1 LPINTIFKLFQSLF
15 ALGNI
20 VVFSAA
26 KSPFI
31 IVYSILKKEITSYLS
46 SLVAYVTIG
55 VFLLVLGL
63 FLWVFP
69 DSSILDYGYA
79 SLDSL
84 FSTAPYLFMF
94 LIPAITMR
102 SLAEE
107 HKEGTFELLLTR
119 PLTDWQIILGKFFA
133 CVLLVLFALIP
144 TLVYYYSVYAL
155 GTPQGNIDTGAV
167 IGSYIGLFLLGAGFV
182 AIGLFAS
189 SISKNQIIAFTI
201 AVFVSFFV
209 YSGFDSLSTL
219 LSLQNLGLQH
229 LGITEH
235 YQSVSRGVLDTRD
248 LGYFVCLSGLFIWF
262 TLFVIKIQRQR
273 SANQKGMLTGLAVII
288 LVGLISSFAFTRFD
302 FTKEKRFTISKISRS
317 ILDSLPKNVKVT
329 VYLQGDNF
337 PAAFK
342 RLQGATRDMLNDLQ
356 AYSHGKL
363 QFDFTDPLK
372 GLSSDQQQQAIQDLG
387 EKGIE
392 PTNLSEK
399 TDNGL
404 TQKLIIPY
412 AMVSSDGK
420 QIAVK
425 LLLNRIGLSPDEQL
439 NNSIQNLEYAFSS
452 AIKKV
457 TTGGKPEIGF
467 TEGHNELSDAQLNDG
482 MKSLSDGYAVGR
494 VDLKTI
500 PFAELV
506 KVKLLVIPKPDK
518 PFTELEK
525 FKLDQYAMRG
535 GRLLWTIDQVSAELD
550 SLRGHGGDQ
559 LAFNKQL
566 NLDDILFVYGVR
578 INYDLVADMNCSQIP
593 VATGNVGGQAQ
604 IQNVPWLFYP
614 VLIPTSKNPI
624 VKNLDGIHTEFIST
638 IDTIGIKDVDKTILL
653 TSSPYNKKFSA
664 PYQLSL
670 QMLEQEPDPKT
681 FVNPPKTVGV
691 LLEGKFKSDFLN
703 RPQPEGLTEKIESIS
718 ESKPTKMIV
727 IGDGD
732 VFKNQ
737 VGNDGSAYPL
747 GYDHFTRQSF
757 GNKNLLL
764 NIADYM
770 TDDSGLIGLRTKE
783 IQIRLLDRA
792 RIRSEKVYWQVINNV
807 IPLAFVLIFAIF
819 QHYIRKRKYA
829 H

>member
-1 LPINTIFKLFQSLF
+1 
-15 ALGNI
+15 
-20 VVFSAA
+20 
-26 KSPFI
+26 
-31 IVYSILKKEITSYLS
+31 VYSILKKEITSYLS

-79 SLDSL
+79 TLDSL
-84 FSTAPYLFMF
+84 FNTAPYLFMF

-107 HKEGTFELLLTR
+107 RKEGTFELLFTR
-119 PLTDWQIILGKFFA
+119 PLTDAQIVLGKFFA
-133 CVLLVLFALIP
+133 CALLVLFSLIP
-144 TLVYYYSVYAL
+144 TLVYYYSVYTL
-155 GTPQGNIDTGAV
+155 GNPPGDIDTGAV
-167 IGSYIGLFLLGAGFV
+167 IGSYIGLFLLGSGFA

-189 SISKNQIIAFTI
+189 SVSKNQIIAFTI
-201 AVFVSFFV
+201 AVFLSFFF

-219 LSLQNLGLQH
+219 LSLQNLGLQNI
-229 LGITEH
+229 GITTH
-235 YQSVSRGVLDTRD
+235 YESVSRGVLDTRD
-248 LGYFVCLSGLFIWF
+248 LGYFVCLSAFFIWC
-262 TLFVIKIQRQR
+262 TLLVIRIQRQKTADR
-273 SANQKGMLTGLAVII
+273 K
-288 LVGLISSFAFTRFD
+288 GLISGLVFIIAVAIISSITFTRFD
-302 FTKEKRFTISKISRS
+302 FTKERRFTISKISRG
-317 ILDSLPKNVKVT
+317 ILDSLPKDVKVT
-329 VYLQGDNF
+329 VYLEGNNF

-342 RLQGATRDMLNDLQ
+342 RLKSGTKDMLNDLE

-363 QFDFTDPLK
+363 HFDFVDPLK
-372 GLSSDQQQQAIQDLG
+372 GQSNDQQQQTLQAMSD
-387 EKGIE
+387 KGIE

-399 TDNGL
+399 TDNGVI
-404 TQKLIIPY
+404 QKLIIPY
-412 AMVSSDGK
+412 AVVSSGDK
-420 QIAVK
+420 EIPVK
-425 LLLNRIGLSPDEQL
+425 LLLNRIGLSPEEQL

-467 TEGHNELSDAQLNDG
+467 TEGHNELTDVQLNDA
-482 MKSLSDGYAVGR
+482 MKSLSEGFLVGR

-500 PFAELV
+500 PFAALQ
-506 KVKLLVIPKPDK
+506 KIKLLVIPKPDK

-525 FKLDQYAMRG
+525 FKLDQYVMRG
-535 GRLLWTIDQVSAELD
+535 GRVLWAIDQVSAELD
-550 SLRGHGGDQ
+550 SLRGHGGEQ

-566 NLDDILFVYGVR
+566 NLDDQLFVYGVR
-578 INYDLVADMNCSQIP
+578 LNYDLIADISCSQIP

-614 VLIPTSKNPI
+614 LIMPLSKHPV
-624 VKNLDGIHTEFIST
+624 VKNLDAIRTEFIST
-638 IDTIGIKDVDKTILL
+638 IDTIGVKGVSKTILL
-653 TSSPYNKKFSA
+653 ASSPYNRKFTT
-664 PYQLSL
+664 PYLLSL
-670 QMLEQEPDPKT
+670 QMLEQEPQPKD
-681 FVNPPKTVGV
+681 FQSAPKPVAV

-703 RPQPEGLTEKIESIS
+703 RPTPEGMTDKIESVP

-727 IGDGD
+727 ISDGD

-737 VGNDGSAYPL
+737 VGTDGSPFPL
-747 GYDHFTRQSF
+747 GYDHYTQQSF

-783 IQIRLLDRA
+783 IQLRLLDRA
-792 RIRSEKVYWQVINNV
+792 RIRSEKLYWQVINNV
-807 IPLAFVLIFAIF
+807 IPLSFVLIFAIF
-819 QHYIRKRKYA
+819 QHYIRRRKYA

>member
-1 LPINTIFKLFQSLF
+1 M
-15 ALGNI
+15 
-20 VVFSAA
+20 
-26 KSPFI
+26 
-31 IVYSILKKEITSYLS
+31 YSILKKEITSYLS

-79 SLDSL
+79 GLDSL
-84 FSTAPYLFMF
+84 FNTAPYLFMF

-107 HKEGTFELLLTR
+107 RKEGTFELLLTR
-119 PLTDWQIILGKFFA
+119 PLTDGQIVLGKFFA

-144 TLVYYYSVYAL
+144 TLVYYYSVYTL
-155 GTPQGNIDTGAV
+155 GNPQGNVDSGAV
-167 IGSYIGLFLLGAGFV
+167 IGSYIGLFLLGSGFA

-189 SISKNQIIAFTI
+189 SVSKNQIIAFTI
-201 AVFVSFFV
+201 AVFLSYFF
-209 YSGFDSLSTL
+209 YSGFDSLSSL
-219 LSLQNLGLQH
+219 LSLQNLGLQNI
-229 LGITEH
+229 GITAH
-235 YQSVSRGVLDTRD
+235 YESVSRGVLDTRD
-248 LGYFVCLSGLFIWF
+248 LGYFICLSALFIWC
-262 TLFVIKIQRQR
+262 TLLVIKVQRQKT
-273 SANQKGMLTGLAVII
+273 ADKK
-288 LVGLISSFAFTRFD
+288 GLISGLAFIIAVAIISSLAFTRFD
-302 FTKEKRFTISKISRS
+302 FTKEKRFTISKISRG
-317 ILDSLPKNVKVT
+317 ILDGLPKDVKVT
-329 VYLQGDNF
+329 VYLEGNNF

-342 RLQGATRDMLNDLQ
+342 RLKSATKDMLSDLE
-356 AYSHGKL
+356 AYGHNKL
-363 QFDFTDPLK
+363 QFDFVDPLK
-372 GLSSDQQQQAIQDLG
+372 GQSSEQQQQTLQAMG

-412 AMVSSDGK
+412 AVVSSGDK
-420 QIAVK
+420 EIPVK
-425 LLLNRIGLSPDEQL
+425 LLLNRIGLSPEEQL
-439 NNSIQNLEYAFSS
+439 NNSIQNLEYAFVS

-467 TEGHNELSDAQLNDG
+467 TEGHHELTDVQLNDA
-482 MKSLSDGYAVGR
+482 MKSLSEGYTVGR

-500 PFAELV
+500 PFAALQ

-525 FKLDQYAMRG
+525 FKLDQYIMRG
-535 GRLLWTIDQVSAELD
+535 GRVLWTIDQVSAELD
-550 SLRGHGGDQ
+550 SLRGHGGEQ

-566 NLDDILFVYGVR
+566 NLDDQLFVYGVR
-578 INYDLVADMNCSQIP
+578 INYDLIADISCSQIP

-614 VLIPTSKNPI
+614 LIMPLSKHPV
-624 VKNLDGIHTEFIST
+624 VKNLDAIHSEFIST
-638 IDTIGIKDVDKTILL
+638 IDTLGVRGTTKTILL
-653 TSSPYNKKFSA
+653 ESSPYNKKFNT
-664 PYQLSL
+664 PYLLSL
-670 QMLEQEPDPKT
+670 QMLEQEPQPKDFQST
-681 FVNPPKTVGV
+681 TKPVAV

-703 RPQPEGLTEKIESIS
+703 RPTPEGMNEKVESLT
-718 ESKPTKMIV
+718 ESKPTKMIA
-727 IGDGD
+727 ISDGD

-737 VGNDGSAYPL
+737 VGSDGSPYPL
-747 GYDHFTRQSF
+747 GYDRYTQQSF

-770 TDDSGLIGLRTKE
+770 TDDSGLIGLRAKE
-783 IQIRLLDRA
+783 IQLRLLNRA
-792 RIRSEKVYWQVINNV
+792 RIRSEKLYWQVINNV
-807 IPLAFVLIFAIF
+807 IPLGFVLIFAIF
-819 QHYIRKRKYA
+819 QHYIRRRKYA

>member
-1 LPINTIFKLFQSLF
+1 M
-15 ALGNI
+15 
-20 VVFSAA
+20 
-26 KSPFI
+26 
-31 IVYSILKKEITSYLS
+31 YSILKKEITSYLS

-79 SLDSL
+79 GLDSL

-107 HKEGTFELLLTR
+107 RKEGTFELLFTR
-119 PLTDWQIILGKFFA
+119 PLTDWQIVLGKFFA

-144 TLVYYYSVYAL
+144 TLVYYYSVWVL

-167 IGSYIGLFLLGAGFV
+167 IGSYIGLFLLGSGFA

-189 SISKNQIIAFTI
+189 SVSKNQIIAFTI
-201 AVFVSFFV
+201 AVFLSFFF

-248 LGYFVCLSGLFIWF
+248 LGYFICLSAVFIWF
-262 TLFVIKIQRQR
+262 TLLVIKIQRQKNASQR
-273 SANQKGMLTGLAVII
+273 GMLGALGIII
-288 LVGLISSFAFTRFD
+288 LVGIISSFAFTRFD
-302 FTKEKRFTISKISRS
+302 FTKEKRFTISKISRE
-317 ILDSLPKNVKVT
+317 ILDSLPKDVKVT

-372 GLSSDQQQQAIQDLG
+372 GLSNDQQQQTIQDL
-387 EKGIE
+387 EDKGIE

-404 TQKLIIPY
+404 SQKLIIPY
-412 AMVSSDGK
+412 AMISSGGK
-420 QIAVK
+420 EIPVK
-425 LLLNRIGLSPDEQL
+425 LLLNRIGLSADDQL

-452 AIKKV
+452 AIKKIA
-457 TTGGKPEIGF
+457 TGGKPEIGF
-467 TEGHNELSDAQLNDG
+467 TEGHNELTDVQLNDA
-482 MKSLSDGYAVGR
+482 MKSLSDGFMVGR

-500 PFAELV
+500 PFPALQ
-506 KVKLLVIPKPDK
+506 KVKLLIIPKPDK

-525 FKLDQYAMRG
+525 FKLDQYIMHG
-535 GRLLWTIDQVSAELD
+535 GRVVWTIDQVSAELD

-559 LAFNKQL
+559 LSFNKQL
-566 NLDDILFVYGVR
+566 NLDDQLFVYGIRV
-578 INYDLVADMNCSQIP
+578 NYDLIADMNCAQIP
-593 VATGNVGGQAQ
+593 VSTGNVGGQAQ

-614 VLIPTSKNPI
+614 LLIPLSKHPV
-624 VKNLDGIHTEFIST
+624 VKNLDGIRTEFIST
-638 IDTIGIKDVDKTILL
+638 IDTIGTKGTTKTILL
-653 TSSPYNKKFSA
+653 TSSPYNKKFNT
-664 PYQLSL
+664 PYLLSL
-670 QMLEQEPDPKT
+670 QSLEQQPDPKT
-681 FVNPPKTVGV
+681 FINPPKTVGV
-691 LLEGKFKSDFLN
+691 LLEGKFNSDFMN
-703 RPQPEGLTEKIESIS
+703 RPLPEGLTEKIGSLP

-727 IGDGD
+727 ISDGD
-732 VFKNQ
+732 IFKNQ
-737 VGNDGSAYPL
+737 VGKDGSPYPL
-747 GYDHFTRQSF
+747 GYDHYTQQNY

-783 IQIRLLDRA
+783 IQIRLLDKA
-792 RIRSEKVYWQVINNV
+792 RIRSEKLYWQVINNV